1 MFNRVIYGNGQKKK
15 NQHSKFIM
23 QQKVKEKKS
32 YDNSL
37 AKTAPLLLL
46 NNYEQTKIGVEDEA
60 RMQFYTDNSTFS
72 QNVKISVRSIFSH
85 LLAMMFDI

>member
-1 MFNRVIYGNGQKKK
+1 M
-15 NQHSKFIM
+15 
-23 QQKVKEKKS
+23 EKKS

-72 QNVKISVRSIFSH
+72 
-85 LLAMMFDI
+85 